1 MTYNKDI
8 VNDDKTKYL
17 YKCNFCDY
25 NTLKKGDYRRHI
37 QTEKHKNNE
46 LTVNSTEKTYNT
58 PNKSY
63 ICDCGKSYKH
73 NQSLYNHKKKCAIST
88 KLDPD
93 KDEEPKKDPQKNDIQ
108 DLDKDNINHNMI
120 LKLFTEN
127 NDIKNLLL
135 IQQQQIMEQQK
146 QLGEQQKQLIEF
158 VPKIGNVTNNN
169 TLIKQNFNINVF
181 LNERCKNAINMND
194 FIKQIKLT
202 LEDLDLTKNK
212 GLETGLSNA
221 IIQTIN
227 KLSLFERPLHCTDP
241 KRETLYI
248 KDNDLWEK
256 DSDKTKIKGALH
268 NLNKAHFKLIQDW
281 IAKNPD
287 FKENDAKQDY
297 FAYLLKTCSVNLK
310 TIDDKIIKKICLCN
324 NLKIN
329 LKEFENIN
337 YD

>member
-1 MTYNKDI
+1 MNAHGAKSL
-8 VNDDKTKYL
+8 YL
-17 YKCNFCDY
+17 YECKCCHY
-25 NTLKKGDYRRHI
+25 NTYKKGDYGRHI
-37 QTEKHKNNE
+37 QTGKHKNNE
-46 LTVNSTEKTYNT
+46 LLINISETSI
-58 PNKSY
+58 KSY
-63 ICDCGKSYKH
+63 ICECGKTYKH
-73 NQSLYNHKKKCAIST
+73 NQSLYNHKKKCTFVNLEISNS
-88 KLDPD
+88 
-93 KDEEPKKDPQKNDIQ
+93 DEVNEASASDI
-108 DLDKDNINHNMI
+108 NNTMI
-120 LKLFTEN
+120 MKLFTEN
-127 NDIKNLLL
+127 NDIKNLL
-135 IQQQQIMEQQK
+135 INQQQQIMEQQK

-158 VPKIGNVTNNN
+158 VPKLGNITNNN
-169 TLIKQNFNINVF
+169 THIKQNFNINVF

-212 GLETGLSNA
+212 GLEIGLSNA
-221 IIQTIN
+221 IIQTIS

-310 TIDDKIIKKICLCN
+310 TIDDKIIKKICASN
-324 NLKIN
+324 NLKTN

>member
-1 MTYNKDI
+1 MN
-8 VNDDKTKYL
+8 TKEHRSVYL
-17 YKCNFCDY
+17 YECNFCNY
-25 NTLKKGDYRRHI
+25 NTYKKGDYGRHI
-37 QTEKHKNNE
+37 QTLKHKNNE
-46 LTVNSTEKTYNT
+46 LLINISEKMST
-58 PNKSY
+58 KSY
-63 ICDCGKSYKH
+63 ICECGKTYKH
-73 NQSLYNHKKKCAIST
+73 NQSLYTHRKKCTFVNLEISNSMEVN
-88 KLDPD
+88 DC
-93 KDEEPKKDPQKNDIQ
+93 KDIVDQNQ
-108 DLDKDNINHNMI
+108 NQNINNNINNNMI
-120 LKLFTEN
+120 MKLFTEN
-127 NDIKNLLL
+127 NDIKNLLI

-158 VPKIGNVTNNN
+158 VPKMGNITNN
-169 TLIKQNFNINVF
+169 TTHIKQNFNINVF
-181 LNERCKNAINMND
+181 LNEQCKNAINMND

-212 GLETGLSNA
+212 GLEIGLSNA
-221 IIQTIN
+221 IIQTIS

-310 TIDDKIIKKICLCN
+310 TIDDKIIKKICASN
-324 NLKIN
+324 NLKTN

>member
-1 MTYNKDI
+1 MN
-8 VNDDKTKYL
+8 TKEHRSIYL
-17 YKCNFCDY
+17 YECNFCNY
-25 NTLKKGDYRRHI
+25 NTYKKGDYGRHI
-37 QTEKHKNNE
+37 QTLKHKNNE
-46 LTVNSTEKTYNT
+46 LLINISEKMST
-58 PNKSY
+58 KSY
-63 ICDCGKSYKH
+63 ICECGKTYKH
-73 NQSLYNHKKKCAIST
+73 NQSLYTHRKKCTFVNLEISNSIEVN
-88 KLDPD
+88 DC
-93 KDEEPKKDPQKNDIQ
+93 KDIVDHNHNQ
-108 DLDKDNINHNMI
+108 NINNNMI
-120 LKLFTEN
+120 MNLFTEN
-127 NDIKNLLL
+127 NDIKNLLI

-158 VPKIGNVTNNN
+158 VPKMGNVTNN
-169 TLIKQNFNINVF
+169 TTHIKHNFNINVF
-181 LNERCKNAINMND
+181 LNEQCKNAINMND

-212 GLETGLSNA
+212 GLEIGLSNA
-221 IIQTIN
+221 IIQTIS

-310 TIDDKIIKKICLCN
+310 TIDDKIIKKICASN
-324 NLKIN
+324 NLKTN

>member
-1 MTYNKDI
+1 MN
-8 VNDDKTKYL
+8 TKEHRSVYL
-17 YKCNFCDY
+17 YECNFCNY
-25 NTLKKGDYRRHI
+25 NTYKKGDYGRHI
-37 QTEKHKNNE
+37 QTLKHKNNE
-46 LTVNSTEKTYNT
+46 LLINISEKMST
-58 PNKSY
+58 KSY
-63 ICDCGKSYKH
+63 ICECGKTYKH
-73 NQSLYNHKKKCAIST
+73 NQSLYTHRKKCTFVNLEISNSMEVN
-88 KLDPD
+88 DC
-93 KDEEPKKDPQKNDIQ
+93 KDIVDQNHNQ
-108 DLDKDNINHNMI
+108 NQNINNNMI
-120 LKLFTEN
+120 MKLFTEN
-127 NDIKNLLL
+127 NDIKNLLI

-158 VPKIGNVTNNN
+158 VPKMGNVTNN
-169 TLIKQNFNINVF
+169 TTHIKQNFNINVF
-181 LNERCKNAINMND
+181 LNEQCKNAINMND

-212 GLETGLSNA
+212 GLEIGLSNA
-221 IIQTIN
+221 IIQTIS

-310 TIDDKIIKKICLCN
+310 TIDDKIIKKICASN
-324 NLKIN
+324 NLKTN

>member
-1 MTYNKDI
+1 MINKGA
-8 VNDDKTKYL
+8 KSLYL
-17 YKCNFCDY
+17 YECKSCNY
-25 NTLKKGDYRRHI
+25 NTYKKGDYGRHI
-37 QTEKHKNNE
+37 QTGKHKNNE
-46 LTVNSTEKTYNT
+46 LLINISEKEKTCT
-58 PNKSY
+58 KSY
-63 ICDCGKSYKH
+63 ICECGKNYKH
-73 NQSLYNHKKKCAIST
+73 NQSLYTHKKKCAFVNLEISNN
-88 KLDPD
+88 
-93 KDEEPKKDPQKNDIQ
+93 EEDVNETSASDI
-108 DLDKDNINHNMI
+108 NNTMI
-120 LKLFTEN
+120 MKLFTEN
-127 NDIKNLLL
+127 NDIKNLLI

-158 VPKIGNVTNNN
+158 VPKLGNITNNN
-169 TLIKQNFNINVF
+169 THIKQNFNINVF

-212 GLETGLSNA
+212 GLEIGLSNA
-221 IIQTIN
+221 IIQTIS

-310 TIDDKIIKKICLCN
+310 TIDDKIIKKICASN
-324 NLKIN
+324 NLKTN

>member
-1 MTYNKDI
+1 MN
-8 VNDDKTKYL
+8 TKEHRSVYL
-17 YKCNFCDY
+17 YECNFCNY
-25 NTLKKGDYRRHI
+25 NTYKKGDYGRHI
-37 QTEKHKNNE
+37 QTLKHKNNE
-46 LTVNSTEKTYNT
+46 LLINISEKMST
-58 PNKSY
+58 KSY
-63 ICDCGKSYKH
+63 ICECGKTYKH
-73 NQSLYNHKKKCAIST
+73 NQSLYTHRKKCTFVNLEISNSMEVN
-88 KLDPD
+88 DC
-93 KDEEPKKDPQKNDIQ
+93 KDIVDQNQ
-108 DLDKDNINHNMI
+108 NQNINNNMI
-120 LKLFTEN
+120 MKLFTEN
-127 NDIKNLLL
+127 NDIKNLLI

-158 VPKIGNVTNNN
+158 VPKMGNITNN
-169 TLIKQNFNINVF
+169 TTHIKQNFNINVF
-181 LNERCKNAINMND
+181 LNEQCKNAINMND

-212 GLETGLSNA
+212 GLEIGLSNA
-221 IIQTIN
+221 IIQTIS

-310 TIDDKIIKKICLCN
+310 TIDDKIIKKICASN
-324 NLKIN
+324 NLKTN

>member
-1 MTYNKDI
+1 MN
-8 VNDDKTKYL
+8 TKEHRSVYL
-17 YKCNFCDY
+17 YECNFCNY
-25 NTLKKGDYRRHI
+25 NTYKKGDYGRHI
-37 QTEKHKNNE
+37 QTLKHKNNE
-46 LTVNSTEKTYNT
+46 LLINISEKMST
-58 PNKSY
+58 KSY
-63 ICDCGKSYKH
+63 ICECGKTYKH
-73 NQSLYNHKKKCAIST
+73 NQSLYTHRKKCTFVNLEISNSIEVN
-88 KLDPD
+88 DC
-93 KDEEPKKDPQKNDIQ
+93 KDIVDHNQNQ
-108 DLDKDNINHNMI
+108 NINNNMI
-120 LKLFTEN
+120 MKLFTEN
-127 NDIKNLLL
+127 NDIKNLLI

-158 VPKIGNVTNNN
+158 VPKMGNITNN
-169 TLIKQNFNINVF
+169 TTHIKQNFNINVF
-181 LNERCKNAINMND
+181 LNEQCKNAINMND

-212 GLETGLSNA
+212 GLEIGLSNA
-221 IIQTIN
+221 IIQTIS

-310 TIDDKIIKKICLCN
+310 TIDDKIIKKICASN
-324 NLKIN
+324 NLKTN

>member
-1 MTYNKDI
+1 MNSNKG
-8 VNDDKTKYL
+8 TKSLYL
-17 YKCNFCDY
+17 YECNFCHY
-25 NTLKKGDYRRHI
+25 NTYKKGDYGRHI
-37 QTEKHKNNE
+37 QTEKHKSNQLLINI
-46 LTVNSTEKTYNT
+46 SEKTS
-58 PNKSY
+58 NKCY
-63 ICDCGKSYKH
+63 ICECGKTYKH
-73 NQSLYNHKKKCAIST
+73 NQSLYNHKKKCTFVNLEISNIEA
-88 KLDPD
+88 KNIEA
-93 KDEEPKKDPQKNDIQ
+93 KNECNDIVCHN
-108 DLDKDNINHNMI
+108 DNINNNMI

-127 NDIKNLLL
+127 NDIKNLLI

-158 VPKIGNVTNNN
+158 VPKIGNITNNN
-169 TLIKQNFNINVF
+169 THIKQNFNINVF

-212 GLETGLSNA
+212 GLEIGLTNA
-221 IIQTIN
+221 IIQTIS
-227 KLSLFERPLHCTDP
+227 KLSLFERPFHCTDP

-256 DSDKTKIKGALH
+256 DSDKTKIKRALH

-310 TIDDKIIKKICLCN
+310 TIDDKIIKKICASN
-324 NLKIN
+324 NLKTN
-329 LKEFENIN
+329 LKQFENIN

>member
-1 MTYNKDI
+1 MN
-8 VNDDKTKYL
+8 TKEHRSIYL
-17 YKCNFCDY
+17 YECNFCNY
-25 NTLKKGDYRRHI
+25 NTYKKGDYGRHI
-37 QTEKHKNNE
+37 QTLKHKNNE
-46 LTVNSTEKTYNT
+46 LLINISEKMST
-58 PNKSY
+58 KSY
-63 ICDCGKSYKH
+63 ICECGKTYKH
-73 NQSLYNHKKKCAIST
+73 NQSLYTHRKKCTFVNLEISNSMEVN
-88 KLDPD
+88 DC
-93 KDEEPKKDPQKNDIQ
+93 KDIVDHNQNQ
-108 DLDKDNINHNMI
+108 NINNNMI
-120 LKLFTEN
+120 MKLFTEN
-127 NDIKNLLL
+127 NDIKNLLI

-158 VPKIGNVTNNN
+158 VPKMGNITNN
-169 TLIKQNFNINVF
+169 TTHIKQNFNINVF
-181 LNERCKNAINMND
+181 LNEQCKNAINMND

-212 GLETGLSNA
+212 GLEIGLSNA
-221 IIQTIN
+221 IIQTIS

-310 TIDDKIIKKICLCN
+310 TIDDKIIKKICASN
-324 NLKIN
+324 NLKTN

>member
-1 MTYNKDI
+1 MNSNKG
-8 VNDDKTKYL
+8 TKSLYL
-17 YKCNFCDY
+17 YECNFCHY
-25 NTLKKGDYRRHI
+25 NTYKKGDYGRHI
-37 QTEKHKNNE
+37 QTEKHKNNQ
-46 LTVNSTEKTYNT
+46 LLINISEKTS
-58 PNKSY
+58 NKCY
-63 ICDCGKSYKH
+63 ICECGKTYKH
-73 NQSLYNHKKKCAIST
+73 NQSLYNHKKKCTFVNLEISNIEA
-88 KLDPD
+88 KNIEA
-93 KDEEPKKDPQKNDIQ
+93 KNECNDIVCHN
-108 DLDKDNINHNMI
+108 DNINNNMI

-127 NDIKNLLL
+127 NDIKNLLI

-158 VPKIGNVTNNN
+158 VPKIGNITNNN
-169 TLIKQNFNINVF
+169 THIKQNFNINVF

-212 GLETGLSNA
+212 GLEIGLTNA
-221 IIQTIN
+221 IIQTIS

-256 DSDKTKIKGALH
+256 DSDKTKIKRALH

-281 IAKNPD
+281 IAENPD

-310 TIDDKIIKKICLCN
+310 TIDDKIIKKICASN
-324 NLKIN
+324 NLKTN

>member
-1 MTYNKDI
+1 MTHN
-8 VNDDKTKYL
+8 NDVKNKYL
-17 YKCNFCDY
+17 YKCCFCDY
-25 NTLKKGDYRRHI
+25 NTLKKGDYGRHI
-37 QTEKHKNNE
+37 QTDKHKNNE
-46 LTVNSTEKTYNT
+46 LAVNSSEKTS
-58 PNKSY
+58 NKSY
-63 ICDCGKSYKH
+63 ICECGKSYKH
-73 NQSLYNHKKKCAIST
+73 NQSLYNHKKRCTICAISD
-88 KLDPD
+88 KLEQTQTQDQKKSEDQHLNNDP
-93 KDEEPKKDPQKNDIQ
+93 IS
-108 DLDKDNINHNMI
+108 HNMI

-158 VPKIGNVTNNN
+158 VPKIGNITNNN

-324 NLKIN
+324 NLKTN